1 MHPIWMFLP
10 RTDFACHLMQALT
23 LPAKRGSQWLIEGLE
38 IFRMKPALL
47 TLIVFGYLMTMIV
60 VSMIPYA
67 GKAIGFML
75 IPVFSVSLMNACR
88 VIDNKRTPPPLLLFS
103 GFHQNLPTLFSLG
116 VVYIA
121 STVVALGAASLV
133 DDGQLFRALFLG
145 EVLSDEAMAKTSVQ
159 IAAQIIVVLLVP
171 VVMAFWFAPVLAA
184 WHDMSAGKSLFFS
197 LVACARNWRAFL
209 IYVLALGVLC
219 IFVPGMLV
227 AILTVTVGP
236 AMAGFL
242 TMIFSLMLWPT
253 VYASFYVSYRDVFA
267 KQRDEA

>member
-1 MHPIWMFLP
+1 
-10 RTDFACHLMQALT
+10 MQVSI
-23 LPAKRGSQWLIEGLE
+23 LPAKRGFHWLIEGLE
-38 IFRMKPALL
+38 IFRIRPALL

-60 VSMIPYA
+60 VSVIPYV

-75 IPVFSVSLMNACR
+75 IPIFSVSLMNTCR
-88 VIDNKRTPPPLLLFS
+88 VIGNRETPPPLLLFS

-121 STVVALGAASLV
+121 STVIALGVASLV
-133 DDGQLFRALFLG
+133 DEGQLFRVLLLG
-145 EVLSDEAMAKTSVQ
+145 EVLTDEAKAEMSVQ

-171 VVMAFWFAPVLAA
+171 VVLAFWFAPVLAV

-197 LVACARNWRAFL
+197 LIACARNWRAFL

-219 IFVPGMLV
+219 IFVPGML
-227 AILTVTVGP
+227 ASILTVIVGP
-236 AMAGFL
+236 AMANLL
-242 TMIFSLMLWPT
+242 TVIFSLMLWPT

-267 KQRDEA
+267 KQHYGL